1 MQDFICGT
9 AHAVRAGHV
18 GVTGDHG
25 SSDTYQRPVD
35 PYKIV
40 DSSIGC
46 RGGAVFLIIGSDGF
60 FHIGPKFV
68 EIADFCPELGTVQ
81 RHPRRYR
88 LHGKICISVAVHDY
102 GVCFI
107 LAGNV
112 PLNGVRVLDCGQAD
126 EIRQFGIKLIQHLN
140 DPIKIEVM
148 EIGVGRFVNGID
160 THNSISLIYQQTKV
174 CPDVRNDFMNG
185 ILHCKGQ
192 LFGNKVLRVSPCP
205 ALLGHGVV
213 VADV

>member
-18 GVTGDHG
+18 GVTGFHC

-35 PYKIV
+35 PDKIV
-40 DSSIGC
+40 YSSIGC

-60 FHIGPKFV
+60 FHIGPELI
-68 EIADFCPELGTVQ
+68 EIANFCPKLRTVQ
-81 RHPRRYR
+81 RNTGRHR
-88 LHGKICISVAVHDY
+88 LHRQICVALAIHY
-102 GVCFI
+102 NGVCFI
-107 LAGNV
+107 LASNV
-112 PLNGVRVLDCGQAD
+112 PLDGVRILDCSQTD
-126 EIRQFGIKLIQHLN
+126 KVCQFGIKLIQHLN

-213 VADV
+213 IAVV